1 MIVHLEHFD
10 THSSTN
16 NIEIFE
22 INDIICLNITIQIYY
37 KLFTTLHI
45 ILKYIIDE
53 LHVNNM
59 QQQKTLCIHTQSYMC
74 IHTSRYQKLISGS
87 ASIRIY
93 CKSLLRYMG
102 RDTVGLFN
110 SKINSSLRSCSGS
123 NGHVI
128 NQQWHMRGRRNKGNA
143 FKGLDGYH

>member
-59 QQQKTLCIHTQSYMC
+59 QQQKNIVYTYAI
-74 IHTSRYQKLISGS
+74 
-87 ASIRIY
+87 IY
-93 CKSLLRYMG
+93 VY
-102 RDTVGLFN
+102 T
-110 SKINSSLRSCSGS
+110 
-123 NGHVI
+123 
-128 NQQWHMRGRRNKGNA
+128 
-143 FKGLDGYH
+143 Y

>member
-59 QQQKTLCIHTQSYMC
+59 QQQKKHCVYIRNHICVYILVGIKNLSAVQRPYEYTVSHS
-74 IHTSRYQKLISGS
+74 SGTWGV
-87 ASIRIY
+87 IQ
-93 CKSLLRYMG
+93 LG
-102 RDTVGLFN
+102 
-110 SKINSSLRSCSGS
+110 SSTPRST
-123 NGHVI
+123 H
-128 NQQWHMRGRRNKGNA
+128 
-143 FKGLDGYH
+143 L